1 MIELHPMK
9 LMVIS
14 LFLLAF
20 SALASGPESCA
31 NRTSDC
37 EYYTCVAAARHC
49 QGGSYPLQFG
59 RRYCLRYEARKH
71 RFSQEGQAWINDVRS
86 CLIRE
91 MNTYPADLTCGDL
104 KTRAFGDH
112 VPCYLESGYCELSA
126 RDKRQVFKAIWP
138 SLKNIQVILAGIKTN
153 KACTGKN

>member
-1 MIELHPMK
+1 MH
-9 LMVIS
+9 S
-14 LFLLAF
+14 
-20 SALASGPESCA
+20 
-31 NRTSDC
+31 
-37 EYYTCVAAARHC
+37 
-49 QGGSYPLQFG
+49 
-59 RRYCLRYEARKH
+59 
-71 RFSQEGQAWINDVRS
+71 
-86 CLIRE
+86 
-91 MNTYPADLTCGDL
+91 YPADLTCGDL